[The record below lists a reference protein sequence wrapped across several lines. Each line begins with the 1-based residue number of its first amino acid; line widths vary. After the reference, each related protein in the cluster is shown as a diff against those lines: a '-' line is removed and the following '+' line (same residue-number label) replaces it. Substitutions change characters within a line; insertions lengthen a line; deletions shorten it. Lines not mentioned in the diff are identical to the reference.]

1 MVIGYRLLVIEN
13 MMKKSLLILVAIC
26 CATTL
31 YAQDFLNKSKVS
43 GSFQIDGNYY
53 WEDNGIDITEGDI
66 GGNKFGANGFGKI
79 QYQLGDFTAGMR
91 FEAFS
96 NTSDMSGFDSRLKG
110 MGIANY
116 FATYDNGTIGVTVGD
131 IYDQFG
137 NGLIFRTYEEW
148 TLGYDNS
155 LRGIRAIYRPWNGVT
170 IKGLY
175 GKQRYYWVSYEE
187 ERGLVRGV
195 DGEWDINQSITAFND
210 AKLRA
215 TLGGSFVSK
224 YEQVED
230 YVDPNMVTYKIPQNV
245 AAYAGRM
252 SLGYGR
258 FGLSAEYARK
268 INDPLPFNNF
278 IYREGQE
285 LLASLSYS
293 QKGLGMVLQLK
304 RVDNM
309 KFQSKFKTEDMK
321 DLNIGFIPPINYT
334 HTHSLPS
341 MFSYATQPLGEMGA
355 QFQVNYTIP
364 KKTVLGGKYGTKLAF
379 NYSQVNDI
387 KRDSIMVDGVSTLNQ
402 PGTLGY
408 TSPFF
413 AVGDKMFYRDFNF
426 EIEKK
431 LSAKWHLTLMYIN
444 LYYDMETIE
453 GHPKA
458 EPVKA
463 HFAFGEAI
471 YKINRKHSVRLELQH
486 MWDNIGKDYEIEEGY
501 EDNYIKRG
509 NWMAFLLEYTIAP
522 KWFVSVADK
531 YNYGNPIAD
540 NRDHYFTG
548 SVGFIKDQTRIALSG
563 GRQSQGM
570 ICVGGVCREVPA
582 SSGVSLTI
590 TTSF

>member
-13 MMKKSLLILVAIC
+13 MMKKSLLILAAILCASVA
-26 CATTL
+26 
-31 YAQDFLNKSKVS
+31 YGQDFLNKSKVS

-53 WEDNGIDITEGDI
+53 WEDNGINITAEDINGES
-66 GGNKFGANGFGKI
+66 FGAYGFGKL

-91 FEAFS
+91 FEAYQ
-96 NTSDMSGFDSRLKG
+96 TTPMSGFDNRVKG
-110 MGIANY
+110 MGVANF

-148 TLGYDNS
+148 TLGFDNS
-155 LRGIRAIYRPWNGVT
+155 LRGIRAVYRPWNGVT
-170 IKGLY
+170 VKGLY
-175 GKQRYYWVSYEE
+175 GKQRLYWVSYDED
-187 ERGLVRGV
+187 RGLVRGV
-195 DGEWDINQSITAFND
+195 DGEWDLNESIEAWKDT
-210 AKLRA
+210 KLHA
-215 TLGGSFVSK
+215 VLGASFVSK
-224 YEQVED
+224 YESDTKLQVGEND
-230 YVDPNMVTYKIPQNV
+230 LVMPQNV
-245 AAYAGRM
+245 ASYAGRM

-268 INDPLPFNNF
+268 INDPSAFNNY

-293 QKGLGMVLQLK
+293 QKGLGIVLQAK

-309 KFQSKFKTEDMK
+309 SFKSKRLATRN
-321 DLNIGFIPPINYT
+321 DLDLGFIPPINYT

-341 MFSYATQPLGEMGA
+341 MFSYATQPLGEMGM

-364 KKTVLGGKYGTKLAF
+364 KNTALGGKYGTKLAF
-379 NYSQVNDI
+379 NFSQVNDI
-387 KRDSIMVDGVSTLNQ
+387 KRDSIKVDGVNTLNM
-402 PGTLGY
+402 PGTDGY

-413 AVGDKMFYRDFNF
+413 AVGDRMFYRDLNF

-431 LSAKWHLTLMYIN
+431 INKDWHLTLMYIN

-453 GHPKA
+453 NHPGA
-458 EPVKA
+458 EVVKA
-463 HFAFGEAI
+463 NIAFGEVI
-471 YKINRKHSVRLELQH
+471 YKINRKHSLRLELQH
-486 MWDNIGKDYEIEEGY
+486 MWDNVGPSHEIEAGHEAY
-501 EDNYIKRG
+501 YNKRG

-522 KWFVSVADK
+522 KWFVSIADK

-548 SVGFIKDQTRIALSG
+548 SFGYIKDQTRVAISG
-563 GRQSQGM
+563 GRQSEGLV
-570 ICVGGVCREVPA
+570 CVGGVCRTVPA